1 VALLLKD
8 ASEDNGWV
16 QVAGGI
22 ESDKADARQS
32 LIPQG
37 TNSVLLRRR

>member
-1 VALLLKD
+1 VALLLKG

-22 ESDKADARQS
+22 QSDKADARQ
-32 LIPQG
+32 
-37 TNSVLLRRR
+37 V